1 MKTLTKE
8 MQEAITPTIALDILK
23 KGNDRFI
30 NNLKA
35 NRNLLE
41 QVNQTSES
49 QHPFAFILSCIDSR
63 TSAELIF
70 DQGLGDIFSCRVAGN
85 IINDDIL
92 GSMEFACKIAGAK
105 IVVVLGHTRCGA
117 VRGACDHV
125 RLGNL
130 TGLLNKIEM
139 AVDVETTTTNE
150 RNAKNAEFVEK
161 VAKLNVELA
170 MQQITERSSVVIDML
185 KNDEIA
191 IIGGM
196 YEVETG
202 RVDFYEIPLNL
213 GIPQA

>member
-92 GSMEFACKIAGAK
+92 GSMEFSCKIAGAK

-150 RNAKNAEFVEK
+150 RNSKNAEFVEK